1 MSMDNIQLKQEEFLG
16 NDVVL
21 SDINPK
27 TNTNS
32 IEDPATGE
40 QLNLTLQQIWNAINN
55 RLNRIVNSVNGRT
68 GVVVL
73 TSDDVGLGNVDNISF
88 TDMKQWIIDLIEQNF
103 RDKKLNLYSDFSQV
117 LSVIE
122 SNDRSFAWAP
132 FFCDIFNSDEKRS
145 VIGFYKWDESTGL
158 LGYEYALVNT
168 IGYTDKS
175 ILYNRSV
182 NGKDMRGGGLAVNIH
197 RDEEALQLVEGQ
209 TWEDSGL
216 MIDSSKVRG
225 TVYAF
230 PCLYGKYNRNNPDIP
245 DRASALFILS
255 NAGTDHLKV
264 TVFINDYEV
273 PPAFWLMTTEPAGVT
288 PQHDIQV
295 GDIILTN
302 FAWYGPDEN
311 YLHQYASTA
320 VMGRQPGY
328 GIVTSAP
335 NRFSPDAPYV
345 IKFYT
350 RQVRAT
356 YGLQYIT
363 NHMTSVG
370 ELQDTELAVSLLTYD
385 FGLGIGP
392 LNISALNAPQPFDK
406 AYPLDPTV
414 DTSSR
419 RPVCTLSIELPWAAA
434 ESEWPTNFGSG
445 LAITTDYS
453 ICTLPLHV
461 TKPAGEP
468 YIDYDLHRY
477 NEDDDREGQL
487 DYSKIVGKIAYRGSR
502 KFNNYSTPTVSF
514 DVTEETLEEENKDRR
529 SIENLRLGSKALL
542 SVKTQ
547 KMLQVATP
555 LPETGATTNN
565 IDVKFNA
572 YDISGL
578 RIGTY
583 YDEAGDMSQQLDP
596 SLVDPLHNTL
606 GFDYRLK
613 RSLGLYDGD
622 DALGNPVEM
631 PDFASLSGGL
641 QINVGKFLEI
651 CPKETTDSAHFNDG
665 GKVQVRI
672 GRGLTEHVRY
682 ILIGSTHSAYAYEPY
697 ASMDEFF
704 YSLDDGETYEPI
716 PWMYELLTSE
726 PDRWDDTYRCYYTS
740 QPDPDNPG
748 EYIYVKLEER
758 TIPPAWQAD
767 TYYLY
772 RPMSAAEVVQ
782 HFVDLDP
789 SSNPKVY
796 QRIPSNRITL
806 DVDEETLGFNENGQ
820 LTVVGGGGKGSN
832 VRFTDLRGFYFDT
845 VETEDPTHPVPVD
858 EVVVVG
864 RGLCIRGGKVPSD
877 IFTNTKR
884 LRTYLSDMLDMCIL
898 NYITEFSKM
907 YIDDFTGSPLASITE
922 GAAGSYDSFRMTV
935 KTCTVLSDLQ
945 TYYDRFERAMLSAD
959 AYVKSVPDSYLYLM
973 GSIDD
978 VRDRIADLMDG
989 VNAMST
995 ENKNA
1000 LLALLRAHYSLG
1012 DTITTTDQM
1021 FTALINTVNV
1031 IESVSDPEPGWTY
1044 PLTWLFNEFVQYVL
1058 DPSTIPSEYF
1068 EATPTTEPTEEETPD
1083 ENEPSEEE
1091 T

>member
-1 MSMDNIQLKQEEFLG
+1 MSMDNVQLKQEEFLG
-16 NDVVL
+16 DDVVL

-132 FFCDIFNSDEKRS
+132 FFCDIFDSDEKRS

-230 PCLYGKYNRNNPDIP
+230 PCLYGKYNRTNPDSP
-245 DRASALFILS
+245 DRTTALFELRNSGADSRKI
-255 NAGTDHLKV
+255 

-273 PPAFWLMTTEPAGVT
+273 STPFWLETTTPMGVI

-320 VMGRQPGY
+320 IMGRQPGY

-350 RQVRAT
+350 RQVRAS
-356 YGLQYIT
+356 YGLQYIA

-370 ELQDTELAVSLLTYD
+370 ELHDTELAVSLLTYD

-406 AYPLDPTV
+406 AYPLDPTT

-419 RPVCTLSIELPWAAA
+419 RPACTLSIELPWAAA

-468 YIDYDLHRY
+468 YIDYDLQHY
-477 NEDDDREGQL
+477 ADDPEDPGHGDL
-487 DYSKIVGKIAYRGSR
+487 SKTTGMIAYRGSR
-502 KFNNYSTPTVSF
+502 KFKNYSTPTMGF
-514 DVTEETLEEENKDRR
+514 DVTSETLEEENRDRQ

-547 KMLQVATP
+547 KMLQVATDP
-555 LPETGATTNN
+555 LPADATTNK
-565 IDVKFNA
+565 IDVQYNA

-583 YDEAGDMSQQLDP
+583 YDEAVNDLRVDP
-596 SLVDPLHNTL
+596 SLVDPLHNTQTFNKKL
-606 GFDYRLK
+606 KYRL
-613 RSLGLYDGD
+613 GIYDNK
-622 DALGNPVEM
+622 DAVGNPITM
-631 PDFASLSGGL
+631 PNFAALSGGL

-672 GRGLTEHVRY
+672 GRGLKEDTWYQFE
-682 ILIGSTHSAYAYEPY
+682 SAGTPVPY
-697 ASMDEFF
+697 QINEDIDDFY

-716 PWMYELLTSE
+716 PWMYFELTEE
-726 PDRWDDTYRCYYTS
+726 PDLWENSYTCYYTRI
-740 QPDPDNPG
+740 PDPEHAG
-748 EYIYVKLEER
+748 EYIYTQVPER
-758 TIPPAWQAD
+758 TIPPTWESG
-767 TYYLY
+767 TYFVY
-772 RPMSAAEVVQ
+772 RPLAIHETYA
-782 HFVDLDP
+782 HLRTLDP
-789 SSNPKVY
+789 TCEPKFY
-796 QRIPSNRITL
+796 HKSTSNRITL
-806 DVDEETLGFNENGQ
+806 DVDEETLGFNEDGQ

-858 EVVVVG
+858 EIVVVG

-884 LRTYLSDMLDMCIL
+884 LRTYLSDMLDMYIL
-898 NYITEFSKM
+898 NYVTEFSKM
-907 YIDDFTGSPLASITE
+907 YIDDFAGSPLASITE
-922 GAAGSYDSFRMTV
+922 GAAGSYDSFRTTV

-959 AYVKSVPDSYLYLM
+959 AYIKSVPDSYLYLM

-1012 DTITTTDQM
+1012 ESITTTDQM
-1021 FTALINTVNV
+1021 FNALINTVNV

-1058 DPSTIPSEYF
+1058 DPSTIPLEYF
-1068 EATPTTEPTEEETPD
+1068 ESTEEETPD
-1083 ENEPSEEE
+1083 ENEPGEEE